1 MQLRADPLARP
12 FRRVPQV
19 LLTIVL
25 DKMPLGGGLTRPFR
39 RVSRKVKRIA

>member
-1 MQLRADPLARP
+1 MQLRANILVPA